1 MYKHIMPVRLGCP
14 QHWTKKTHVQ
24 TYHASWVGVSTKLD
38 HKAPCTNI
46 SCQLGWGVHNFGLQ
60 SPMYKLIMPVRL
72 GCPQHW
78 TKKPHVQTY
87 HASWVGVSTKLDHK
101 APCTNISCQLGWGV
115 HNFGLQSPMYKLIM
129 SVGLGCPLQWTKKP
143 HVQTYHAS

>member
-24 TYHASWVGVSTKLD
+24 TYHASWAGVSTKLD
-38 HKAPCTNI
+38 HKALRTNI
-46 SCQLGWGVHNFGLQ
+46 SWQLGWGVHNTGPKK
-60 SPMYKLIMPVRL
+60 PMYKNIILVGL
-72 GCPQHW
+72 GCPLNW
-78 TKKPHVQTY
+78 TTKPYVQTY

-101 APCTNISCQLGWGV
+101 APCTNISSQLGWDV
-115 HNFGLQSPMYKLIM
+115 HNTGPKKPMYKHITL
-129 SVGLGCPLQWTKKP
+129 VGLGCPVNWTTKP